1 MITTDAEI
9 KLEKEVS
16 PTLAVFRVVPEKKAN
31 WFPGMFMQLSLVRKT
46 ASEPWL
52 DSKPFTIASWG
63 DNFMRII
70 VRKEGK
76 FTTEL
81 FSRGDPGISGSIRY
95 PLGNFLINT
104 DGRKVLLAGGAGISA
119 FTAYLD
125 FIGIKGL
132 NDKVHLYHSS
142 RIRQESLNEFYWGR
156 LPNNVILNENYT
168 REHVDKVCSK
178 RLSIDD
184 LKGDL
189 MDLSLYDYYICG
201 PPGFEGYW
209 EKSLLMEKQKVKV
222 ESWIVS

>member
-9 KLEKEVS
+9 ELEKEIS

-63 DNFMRII
+63 DDFMRII

-81 FSRGDPGISGSIRY
+81 FSKGESGISGSIRY

-104 DGRKVLLAGGAGISA
+104 DERKVLLAGGAGVSA

-142 RIRQESLNEFYWGR
+142 GTKCESLNEFYWGKIPDNFTVHIK
-156 LPNNVILNENYT
+156 LT
-168 REHVDKVCSK
+168 REKLDGVYGK
-178 RLSIDD
+178 RLTLDD
-184 LKGDL
+184 LRG
-189 MDLSLYDYYICG
+189 SLDDMTAYEYYICG
-201 PPGFEGYW
+201 PTGFTEYW
-209 EKSLLMEKQKVKV
+209 MKSLSGGKFSVRS